1 VTINTQAQAKLLKE
15 LEKRKPNYSLPQSL
29 YLDDDIFNADLENLF
44 YKEWLFVA
52 HDCEIPEIGDY
63 FRYEIGNADVIILRD
78 QDKGIRAFH
87 NTCRHRGSSLC
98 KEQKGNKAQFVCP
111 YHQWTYDLTG
121 KLKYAK
127 DMGEDFNPDEHAL
140 HSVNCETLEGMIYIC
155 INDNAPDFSL
165 FKQIVQPYLA
175 KHNLQDAKVVHES
188 NIVEEG
194 NWKLVIEN
202 NRECYHCAG
211 SHPELCR
218 TYSDDPS
225 ITGIPDELDPTSQIV
240 QEHWDKCDALGIP
253 ARFHLSEDGQYR
265 ITRMPLHDGAESF
278 TLHGKVASKKPMVL
292 SDDKALGTL
301 LFFHYPNSWNHFLS
315 DHSITFRVTPI
326 SANKTMVTTK
336 WLVHKGAVEGK
347 DYDLETLTAV
357 WNATNQQDLE
367 LVEENHRGIQSPN
380 YQPGPYSILHED
392 GVIQFVD
399 WYQAISTKKAA
410 SSINSDIY
418 IEGLAE
424 AKVGVLST
432 EVEAE
437 KVISFDMV
445 SHKNTGLK
453 NSATKKLLQSDDID
467 NETNI
472 DSIKPVS
479 NEITKLSTKQK
490 IKSKTKS
497 NEQGYDQNKI
507 PYLYLDQSQP
517 WEAQSALLEVIN
529 IVPETHDVT
538 TFSFR
543 TPTNNWFSFA
553 PGQFITIELPIDD
566 ETVYRTYTISSSPSR
581 PLSLSITVKVNA
593 GSIGSQ
599 WMFDNL
605 KVGMQLRAFGPVGD
619 FNLYKHT
626 ADKYCFISGGS
637 GITPML
643 SMTKYLFDRGG
654 DADISFIH
662 CARSP
667 KNIVARDEVERLST
681 RVPSIQVAWIV
692 DELDPFSAW
701 TGFTGRMNQLILE
714 LTTPDYAERE
724 IFCCGPEMFMQ
735 AVRDILN
742 TAGFDMNHYHE
753 ESFDKPVLEDSNAS
767 ENEIEYDD
775 VILDDQISTQV
786 SFLNSKQTLASNQS
800 ISLLDTSLK
809 AGLNIP
815 SACQFGVCGTCKVKK
830 VSGDVHMV
838 HNGGIS
844 DKEIEDGYILA
855 CCSHPLSDVE
865 LLY

>member
-1 VTINTQAQAKLLKE
+1 MKIDTQAQAKLLKE
-15 LEKRKPNYSLPQSL
+15 LEKRKPNYSLPQPL
-29 YLDDDIFNADLENLF
+29 YLDDDIFNADLDNLF
-44 YKEWLFVA
+44 YQEWLFIA
-52 HDCEIPEIGDY
+52 HDCEIPESGDF

-78 QDKGIRAFH
+78 QDMGVRAFH

-98 KEQKGNKAQFVCP
+98 KEEKGNKAQLVCP

-127 DMGEDFNPDEHAL
+127 DMGEDFNPSDHTL
-140 HSVNCETLEGMIYIC
+140 HSVNCETIEGMIYIC
-155 INDNAPDFSL
+155 LKNKAPDFSV
-165 FKQIVQPYLA
+165 FKQTIEPYLA
-175 KHNLQDAKVVHES
+175 PHNFQDAKVVHES
-188 NIVEEG
+188 NIIEEG

-240 QEHWDKCDALGIP
+240 QQHWDKCDAIGIP
-253 ARFHLSEDGQYR
+253 ARFHLSDDGQYR

-278 TLHGKVASKKPMVL
+278 TLHGKVASEKTMVL

-301 LFFHYPNSWNHFLS
+301 MFFHYPNTWNHLLS

-336 WLVHKGAVEGK
+336 WLVHKDAVEGK
-347 DYDLETLTAV
+347 DYDLESLTAV
-357 WNATNQQDLE
+357 WNATNGQDLE

-380 YQPGPYSILHED
+380 YQPGPYSVLHED

-399 WYQAISTKKAA
+399 WYKSISTTKAA
-410 SSINSDIY
+410 GSVNNDIY
-418 IEGLAE
+418 IERLAE
-424 AKVGVLST
+424 SKLGVLST
-432 EVEAE
+432 AVEAE
-437 KVISFDMV
+437 KVISFDLPSLSSSSTV
-445 SHKNTGLK
+445 SK
-453 NSATKKLLQSDDID
+453 QR
-467 NETNI
+467 
-472 DSIKPVS
+472 
-479 NEITKLSTKQK
+479 TKLSSEQSTEFGSEQNRKQK
-490 IKSKTKS
+490 TTQDNKKSTSPKVIKKSTS
-497 NEQGYDQNKI
+497 NEQGFDQNKI
-507 PYLYLDQSQP
+507 PYLYLDQNQP
-517 WEAQSALLEVIN
+517 WEAQSALLELIN
-529 IVPETHDVT
+529 IIPETHDVM

-553 PGQFITIELPIDD
+553 PGQFITLELPIDG

-581 PLSLSITVKVNA
+581 PLSLSITVKANA
-593 GSIGSQ
+593 GSVGSQ

-605 KVGMQLRAFGPVGD
+605 KVGMQLRAFGPVGE
-619 FNLYKHT
+619 FNLYKYT

-662 CARSP
+662 CAQSP
-667 KNIVARDEVERLST
+667 KNIVAREEVERLST

-724 IFCCGPEMFMQ
+724 IFCCGPAMFMQ

-742 TAGFDMNHYHE
+742 TAGFDMSHYHE
-753 ESFDKPVLEDSNAS
+753 ESFDKPVLDN
-767 ENEIEYDD
+767 ENVTESDVEYDD

-786 SFLNSKQTLASNQS
+786 SFLNSKQSLESNQS

-830 VSGDVHMV
+830 VSGDVHMI

-844 DKEIEDGYILA
+844 DKEIDEGYILA
-855 CCSHPLSDVE
+855 CCSHPLTDVE